1 MATTNQDSA
10 GILREEILAE
20 ARRESQEI
28 LNRAR
33 QDAQDVLATA
43 AAGAD
48 KVREEQLDRAR
59 AEAAR
64 RSELILAT
72 VPVEAGRMRIARVE
86 SLLESVHE
94 EARQRLLAHDGFEYR
109 EAVITL
115 AADAATQMAGVAYVM
130 KVSEAGRT
138 LLGDGLAEEV
148 THRVGRSALNVTVS
162 YEPDVMG
169 DGVIVEDAEGRQMWD
184 NRFLKRLERM
194 WPELRRHIAVQ
205 VSFVPKTELGGNKQ

>member
-1 MATTNQDSA
+1 MATNQDSA

-20 ARRESQEI
+20 ARRQSEGI
-28 LNRAR
+28 LERAR
-33 QDAQDVLATA
+33 QYTEDALATA
-43 AAGAD
+43 AAEAD
-48 KVREEQLDRAR
+48 KVRGEQLDQAR

-64 RSELILAT
+64 RRELILAT
-72 VPVEAGRMRIARVE
+72 VPVEEGRMRIARVE

-94 EARQRLLAHDGFEYR
+94 EARQRLVAHDGFEYR
-109 EAVITL
+109 EAVIAL
-115 AADAATQMAGVAYVM
+115 AARAAGRMAGVAFVV

-162 YEPDVMG
+162 YESDITG
-169 DGVIVEDAEGRQMWD
+169 DGPVVEDAEGHQMWD

-194 WPELRRHIAVQ
+194 WPELKQQIAVQ
-205 VSFVPKTELGGNKQ
+205 ASLVPKRESGRDSQ

>member
-33 QDAQDVLATA
+33 QDAEDVLATA

-64 RSELILAT
+64 RRELILAA
-72 VPVEAGRMRIARVE
+72 VPVEAGRLRIARVE

-94 EARQRLLAHDGFEYR
+94 EARQRLIAHDGFEYR
-109 EAVITL
+109 KAVINL
-115 AADAATQMAGVAYVM
+115 AAIATSRMAGVAFVV
-130 KVSEAGRT
+130 KVPEADRT

-148 THRVGRSALNVTVS
+148 RQRIGRPALNVTVS
-162 YEPDVMG
+162 YEPDIAG
-169 DGVIVEDAEGRQMWD
+169 GGVIVEDAEARQMWD
-184 NRFLKRLERM
+184 NRLLRRLERM
-194 WPELRRHIAVQ
+194 WPELRRQIAVQ
-205 VSFVPKTELGGNKQ
+205 ASFVPRTESGGNRQ